1 MGTAH
6 RRGEPVY
13 QPTGHCGS
21 ILMLRGIGRTQMNMA
36 SEQRTELRIY
46 SQRQSEGTAVSRVSA
61 ARLRRVRPLQRGMQA
76 AGQLRTA
83 PGEASSVRGRRRE
96 VVTR

>member
-1 MGTAH
+1 
-6 RRGEPVY
+6 
-13 QPTGHCGS
+13 
-21 ILMLRGIGRTQMNMA
+21 MLRGTGRTQMNMA

-46 SQRQSEGTAVSRVSA
+46 NQRHPENRTVYRVSA

-76 AGQLRTA
+76 AGQLRAA